1 VVSLTAIFVGV
12 IPIMAGAVLST
23 GSELRP
29 IAVWLVGISPVSL
42 PFYAAG
48 TLLPIADL
56 PEELARAVPQAFYFW
71 VCVALLVT
79 LWLSRRLWT
88 ARKAMADNVRA
99 APPPR

>member
-1 VVSLTAIFVGV
+1 
-12 IPIMAGAVLST
+12 
-23 GSELRP
+23 
-29 IAVWLVGISPVSL
+29 
-42 PFYAAG
+42 
-48 TLLPIADL
+48 LLPIADL